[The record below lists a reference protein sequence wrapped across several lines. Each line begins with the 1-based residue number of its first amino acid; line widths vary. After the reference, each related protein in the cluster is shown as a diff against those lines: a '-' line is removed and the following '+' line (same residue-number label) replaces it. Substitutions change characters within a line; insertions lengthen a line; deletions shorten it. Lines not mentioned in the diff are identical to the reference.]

1 MFHSFKVCYIS
12 YIRPII
18 EYANILY
25 DNCTVEN
32 CQKLESVQINTARLV
47 TGAKK
52 THISSIFIQ
61 RAGVDDF
68 RNKKENL

>member
-1 MFHSFKVCYIS
+1 MH
-12 YIRPII
+12 
-18 EYANILY
+18 L
-25 DNCTVEN
+25 
-32 CQKLESVQINTARLV
+32 KLESVQISAARLA

-52 THISSIFIQ
+52 NSSIFIQ